1 MASELFVDK
10 ITRKTGTSG
19 GAPITLSGDTLT
31 ATLGTS
37 STVPASVGA
46 SLVLLNTTTISTA
59 VASVS
64 FNSSLITTTYN
75 AYRVI
80 FTGVGIVGT
89 GDNFDFLCE
98 FSNNNGTS
106 TISYES
112 VYDYI
117 SINTSHSGQH
127 AGQTHHV
134 LWFDAESEN
143 TDASGAGIVDFI
155 LSPET
160 GTGIDCH
167 SFSETSVE
175 SSNGAFYGYRTLGI
189 SISQSSTARVNHIN
203 FRDAANVNIDTGKFS
218 LYGFKF

>member
-1 MASELFVDK
+1 MSRLNVDK
-10 ITRKTGTSG
+10 ITGATGTAS
-19 GAPITLSGDTLT
+19 GAPITLSGDT
-31 ATLGTS
+31 ATLGS
-37 STVPASVGA
+37 SVTVPASVGA

-59 VASVS
+59 VAGVS
-64 FNSSLITTTYN
+64 FDSSLITTTYN

-80 FTGVGIVGT
+80 FTGVGKA
-89 GDNFDFLCE
+89 GDTDDFDFYCE

-117 SINTSHSGQH
+117 SINTSSEGRH
-127 AGQTHHV
+127 AGQTHHR
-134 LWFDAESEN
+134 LWYDAESEN
-143 TDASGAGIVDFI
+143 TDTSGAGFIDFI

-203 FRDAANVNIDTGKFS
+203 FRDAANVNMDTGKCS